1 MSDQQAE
8 GVIMIDEAPGLTDW
22 DNPPKVSDLKQDY
35 TDAKGDHD
43 EHLADVQRWMD
54 NLYVRGSAKIKKKAN
69 RSTIVPKLIRKQA
82 EWRYAALSEPFLSN
96 PDLFQT
102 EPMTWADTEA
112 AEQNGLILN
121 NQFNTQLNKVN
132 FIDEYVRAAVDEGTV
147 IIRVGWDFLEEEA
160 EVPNKIPQPIEDP
173 DMIQQ
178 IMEGAQML
186 MENPGLES
194 NVDPDML
201 ADIEVSME
209 AGVPLQLVVDPKNP
223 TKMEMQTIRNQPTL
237 DICDH
242 ESVILDPS
250 CKGNIDKANFIIYSF
265 ETSLSDLKKEGDLY
279 SNLEYINTESNAIQS
294 SEDRSDEASAFN
306 FKDEPRK
313 KFMAYEYWGY
323 WDIHDTGMTKPIVA
337 TWVGDTIIR
346 MEESPF
352 ADRGLPF
359 VLVQYLPKRKKIYG
373 EPDGELLEDNQLIN
387 GAVTRGMIDIMGRS
401 AAGQI
406 GMRADALDI
415 TNQRRF
421 EAGKDYYF
429 NANIDPRAAVHTH
442 VYPEI
447 PNSAQYMVSMV
458 HNDAESLSGVK
469 SFSSSGISGEGLGR
483 SATAARSALDAASKR
498 ELGILRR
505 LAKGIIDIGRKII
518 AMNATMLSDKEV
530 VRVTDDRFVTVKRD
544 DLEGRIDVKLSIST
558 AETDNAKAEEL
569 SFMLQ
574 TMGNNMPQEMSQMVL
589 VDIAK
594 LRKMPEL
601 AKRLEEYKPEPDPI
615 AVEMQQLELEKLRA
629 EVDKIRSEA
638 VENLAGAEADEAKAR
653 LSDAQADRTDLE
665 YVEQQTGTTQER
677 DLQKAGAQADGN
689 MRLEVVKAAL
699 NPKGGNTANKAE
711 TP

>member
-1 MSDQQAE
+1 MSDQKAE
-8 GVIMIDEAPGLTDW
+8 GITIIDEAPGLTDW
-22 DNPPKVSDLKQDY
+22 ENPPEIADLKENYQ
-35 TDAKGDHD
+35 DAKPDHD
-43 EHLADVQRWMD
+43 DHLKDIQRWLD
-54 NLYVRGSAKIKKKAN
+54 NLYVKGSAKVKKKAN

-102 EPMTWADTEA
+102 EPMTWADREA
-112 AEQNGLILN
+112 AEQNGLVLN

-132 FIDEYVRAAVDEGTV
+132 FIDEYVRAAVDEGT
-147 IIRVGWDFLEEEA
+147 IIVRVGWDFLEEEV
-160 EVPNKIPQPIEDP
+160 EVPNKIAVPLDDP
-173 DMIQQ
+173 VMAEQ
-178 IMEGAQML
+178 IMQGAQML
-186 MENPGLES
+186 MEEPGLES
-194 NVDPDML
+194 NVEPEML
-201 ADIEVSME
+201 EDIEASME
-209 AGVPLQLVVDPKNP
+209 AGRPMQMVVDPKQP
-223 TKMEMQTIRNQPTL
+223 TRMEMQTIRNQPTL

-242 ESVILDPS
+242 EAVIIDPS
-250 CKGNIDKANFIIYSF
+250 CKGKIEKANFIIYAF
-265 ETSLSDLKKEGDLY
+265 ETSLSDLKKEGLY
-279 SNLEYINTESNAIQS
+279 SNLEYINIESNAIQQ
-294 SEDRSDEASAFN
+294 SEDRSDEASSFN

-313 KFMAYEYWGY
+313 KFMAFEYWGY
-323 WDIHDTGMTKPIVA
+323 WDIHGTGMTKPIVA

-346 MEESPF
+346 LEDSPY

-359 VLVQYLPKRKKIYG
+359 VLVQYLPRRKKVYG

-387 GAVTRGMIDIMGRS
+387 GAVTRGMIDILGRS

-447 PNSAQYMVSMV
+447 PDSAQYMVSMQN
-458 HNDAESLSGVK
+458 NDAESMSGVK
-469 SFSSSGISGEGLGR
+469 SFGTTGISGEGLGR

-505 LAKGIIDIGRKII
+505 LAKGIVDIGRKII
-518 AMNATMLSDKEV
+518 AMNGTLLSEEEV
-530 VRVTDDRFVTVKRD
+530 VRVTDDTFATIKRD
-544 DLEGRIDVKLSIST
+544 DLEGRIDVKLMIST

-574 TMGNNMPQEMSQMVL
+574 TMGNNMPPEMSQMIL

-601 AKRLEEYKPEPDPI
+601 AKKLEEYVPQPDPMQQ
-615 AVEMQQLELEKLRA
+615 ELQQLEIEKLRA
-629 EVDKIRSEA
+629 EIDKIKSEA
-638 VENLAGAEADEAKAR
+638 VENLAGAEADQAKAR
-653 LSDAQADRTDLE
+653 ASDAQADKTDLDF
-665 YVEQQTGTTQER
+665 VEQQTGTTQER
-677 DLQKAGAQADGN
+677 ELQKAGEQSRGN
-689 MRLEVVKAAL
+689 MNLEVVKAAL
-699 NPKGGNTANKAE
+699 NPKGGNTATKAE
-711 TP
+711 SP

>member
-1 MSDQQAE
+1 MSEQKAE
-8 GVIMIDEAPGLTDW
+8 GIITVDEAPGLTNW
-22 DNPPKVSDLKQDY
+22 ENPPLITDLKQDY
-35 TDAKGDHD
+35 QEAQPDHED
-43 EHLADVQRWMD
+43 HVADVQRWLD
-54 NLYVRGSAKIKKKAN
+54 NLHVKGSAKIKKLPN

-102 EPMTWADTEA
+102 EPVTWADREA
-112 AEQNGLILN
+112 AEQNGLVLN
-121 NQFNTQLNKVN
+121 NQFNTQLDKVN

-147 IIRVGWDFLEEEA
+147 IIRVGWDFQEEEV
-160 EVPNKIPQPIEDP
+160 EVDNMKPIPLTDPAMIEKL
-173 DMIQQ
+173 Q
-178 IMEGAQML
+178 EGMQML
-186 MENPGLES
+186 MENPDLEYQ
-194 NVDPDML
+194 VAPEML
-201 ADIEVSME
+201 ADIEASAK
-209 AGVPLQLVVDPKNP
+209 AGYPVELIPDGTTRK
-223 TKMEMQTIRNQPTL
+223 EMQTIRNQPTL

-242 ESVILDPS
+242 KAVMVDPS

-265 ETSLSDLKKEGDLY
+265 ETNLSDLKKEGDKY
-279 SNLEYINTESNAIQS
+279 SNLDYINIENNAIQTA
-294 SEDRSDEASAFN
+294 EDRLEDASAFN
-306 FKDEPRK
+306 FQDEPRK

-323 WDIHDTGMTKPIVA
+323 WDIHGTGMTKPIVA
-337 TWVGDTIIR
+337 TWVGDTLIR
-346 MEESPF
+346 LDESPF

-359 VLVQYLPKRKKIYG
+359 VMVQYLPKRKSVYG

-387 GAVTRGMIDIMGRS
+387 GAVTRGMIDILGRS

-447 PNSAQYMVSMV
+447 PDSAQYMVSMV
-458 HNDAESLSGVK
+458 NNDAESLSGVK
-469 SFSSSGISGEGLGR
+469 SFSNSGISGEGLGR

-505 LAKGIIDIGRKII
+505 LAKGIVDVGRKII
-518 AMNATMLSDKEV
+518 AMNGEFLSDAEV
-530 VRVTDDRFVTVKRD
+530 VRVTDDEFVTVRRD
-544 DLEGRIDVKLSIST
+544 DLEGRIDVKLMIST

-574 TMGNNMPQEMSQMVL
+574 TMGNNMPPEMAQMVL

-601 AKRLEEYKPEPDPI
+601 AKKLEDYQPQPDPVQEEIKRLE
-615 AVEMQQLELEKLRA
+615 MEKLRA
-629 EVDKIRSEA
+629 EIDKIKSEA
-638 VENLAGAEADEAKAR
+638 VENLAGAEADQAKAR
-653 LSDAQADRTDLE
+653 ASDAQADKTDLD

-677 DLQKAGAQADGN
+677 ELQKASEQSRGN
-689 MRLEVVKAAL
+689 MQLEVVKSAL
-699 NPKGGNTANKAE
+699 NPKGGNSNTSE
-711 TP
+711 SP

>member
-1 MSDQQAE
+1 MSDEQQAE
-8 GVIMIDEAPGLTDW
+8 GVYQIEVAPDLTKW
-22 DNPPKVSDLKQDY
+22 ENPPKISDLKQDY
-35 TDAKGDHD
+35 QDAKGDHD
-43 EHLADVQRWMD
+43 EHLNDVQRWMD
-54 NLYVRGSAKIKKKAN
+54 NLHVKGSAKIKKRTN
-69 RSTIVPKLIRKQA
+69 RSTIVPRLIRKQA

-102 EPMTWADTEA
+102 EPMTWADKQA
-112 AEQNGLILN
+112 AEQNGLVLN
-121 NQFNTQLNKVN
+121 NQFNTQLDKVG
-132 FIDEYVRAAVDEGTV
+132 FIDEYVRAAVDQGT
-147 IIRVGWDFLEEEA
+147 IIVRVGWDFIEEEV
-160 EVPNKIPQPIEDP
+160 EVPNLVPIPVTNPQMVE
-173 DMIQQ
+173 Q
-178 IMEGAQML
+178 IMQGAQML
-186 MENPGLES
+186 MENPGMEQQ
-194 NVDPDML
+194 VDPEML
-201 ADIEVSME
+201 NDIEASME
-209 AGVPLQLVVDPKNP
+209 MGTPVQLVVDEKNP

-237 DICDH
+237 EICEH
-242 ESVILDPS
+242 QSILIDPS
-250 CKGNIDKANFIIYSF
+250 CKGNMDKANFAIYSF
-265 ETSLSDLKKEGDLY
+265 ETSLSDLRKEGDKY
-279 SNLEYINTESNAIQS
+279 SNLEYINTDTNSIQS
-294 SEDRSDEASAFN
+294 AEDRLEEASSFN

-323 WDIHDTGMTKPIVA
+323 WDIDGSGMTKPIVA

-359 VLVQYLPKRKKIYG
+359 VVVSYLPKRKSIYG

-387 GAVTRGMIDIMGRS
+387 GAVTRGMIDILGRS

-406 GMRADALDI
+406 GMRTDALDI

-505 LAKGIIDIGRKII
+505 LAKGIIEIGRKII
-518 AMNATMLSDKEV
+518 AMNGEFLSEEEI
-530 VRVTDDRFVTVKRD
+530 VRVTDDEFVMVRRD
-544 DLEGRIDVKLSIST
+544 DLEGRIDVKLLIST

-574 TMGNNMPQEMSQMVL
+574 TMGNNMPQEMSQMIL

-601 AKRLEEYKPEPDPI
+601 AKKLEEYVPQPDPLAQEI
-615 AVEMQQLELEKLRA
+615 QQLEIEKLRA
-629 EVDKIRSEA
+629 EIDKIKSEA
-638 VENLAGAEADEAKAR
+638 IENLAGADADEAKAN
-653 LSDAQADRTDLE
+653 LQNAQADKADLD

-677 DLQKAGAQADGN
+677 ELQRGGAQAEGN

-699 NPKGGNTANKAE
+699 NPKGGNSPNTG
-711 TP
+711 